1 MATVKI
7 DSGDFPTAEGAI
19 GGNLDRVINKWRYK
33 VAGGF
38 REGAEWFLK
47 AIEETD
53 RLELWKVYGKGFYG
67 TREEFIEAKILGDFQ
82 VVEETIPAI
91 VERLK
96 AGESVNL
103 ERANGDQVEFVPTL
117 NHNGVNRF
125 TSDRPDNNEII
136 RSTEQDYGT
145 SSTYRIAKLKRD
157 APEFAARLEAGEF
170 SNVREAERAAGFPV
184 PPKLSTL
191 ERAYRAVMRLNESDR
206 AKLAT
211 MLNGGP

>member
-1 MATVKI
+1 MASVKI
-7 DSGDFPTAEGAI
+7 DSGDFPTAEGAS
-19 GGNLDRVINKWRYK
+19 GGDLDRVINKWRYK

-96 AGESVNL
+96 AGESVKL
-103 ERANGDQVEFVPTL
+103 ERTIGEQVEFIPTL

-125 TSDRPDNNEII
+125 TSDRLDNSENVKP
-136 RSTEQDYGT
+136 TDKGGNAA
-145 SSTYRIAKLKRD
+145 TYRIAKLKRD
-157 APEFAARLEAGEF
+157 APEFAERLQAGEF

-184 PPKLSTL
+184 PPKLSPL
-191 ERAYRAVMRLNESDR
+191 ERVQRAIIRLSDSDKVALREWLES
-206 AKLAT
+206 
-211 MLNGGP
+211 